1 MALCAWYMFGAPPV
15 LDKDEN
21 EAYEWAKKAAGTG
34 LPKAEYAVG
43 YFTEMGIGCRR
54 DPLEANVWY
63 VRAADQGD
71 ERAKHRI
78 AAIRAA
84 ASGGAAPQSPAT
96 IQTVAAPNG
105 KNKGKPM
112 KHDDDEKSKSKRW
125 GLF

>member
-1 MALCAWYMFGAPPV
+1 
-15 LDKDEN
+15 
-21 EAYEWAKKAAGTG
+21 
-34 LPKAEYAVG
+34 
-43 YFTEMGIGCRR
+43 MGIGCRR

-84 ASGGAAPQSPAT
+84 ASGGATPQSPAV
-96 IQTVAAPNG
+96 QKAAPNG
-105 KNKGKPM
+105 KSKGKPT
-112 KHDDDEKSKSKRW
+112 KDDDDEKSKSKRW